1 MRSVMSSTRMMRPT
15 ATKLRVTSGAMA
27 ILAMRSLAVGQH
39 QPELVERVRAM
50 LVAHAVEPG
59 DKLRRQDSGDRLT
72 QNLGARLLVHA
83 LHLRVPA
90 LDAVVEVDGEDA
102 DVDRFDDVLVE
113 LLEAFELRDL
123 LLQPAV
129 ELRVL
134 NGDADVAGQRLQQ
147 LHVFAGEEV
156 AVIGAAQAN
165 DGDGARAAALAI
177 GDAAGKVVVQVEPS
191 GAVALRLGQTKDLL
205 RIFEEDV
212 VVRARPVEVE
222 EANIERA
229 QIRGLQIRQTV
240 RGRQIEVPS
249 SPGRPSPSDAR
260 KTATRV
266 TSSVCGSRSTMES
279 SRARRS
285 VCELR
290 PRPNSTSV
298 SR

>member
-1 MRSVMSSTRMMRPT
+1 MLIDSTMFSWNSFRRSNSV
-15 ATKLRVTSGAMA
+15 
-27 ILAMRSLAVGQH
+27 
-39 QPELVERVRAM
+39 
-50 LVAHAVEPG
+50 
-59 DKLRRQDSGDRLT
+59 
-72 QNLGARLLVHA
+72 
-83 LHLRVPA
+83 
-90 LDAVVEVDGEDA
+90 
-102 DVDRFDDVLVE
+102 
-113 LLEAFELRDL
+113 DL

-134 NGDADVAGQRLQQ
+134 DGDADVAGERLEQ

-156 AVIGAAQAN
+156 AVVGAAEAD

-191 GAVALRLGQTKDLL
+191 GAAALRLGQAKNLL
-205 RIFEEDV
+205 RVLEEDM

-222 EANIERA
+222 EADIERA
-229 QIRGLQIRQTV
+229 QIGCLQIGEPM
-240 RGRQIEVPS
+240 RGGEIEVPWTQIGRR
-249 SPGRPSPSDAR
+249 SPTAR

-279 SRARRS
+279 SSARRS
-285 VCELR
+285 VCALR